1 MLIAMAWRNLWRHGR
16 RTLITAS
23 ALAVSL
29 AFVMA
34 MLCFMDGMF
43 RKMTEIVVDQASG
56 HLQIAHPGYARA
68 RTLAD
73 TVPQVDQLL
82 QSVLAQPGT
91 RAATPR
97 MYGFALL
104 GSEEETQGVQLQ
116 GVDPVREQTFVPF
129 EERMVKGRWLS
140 GQPRELVLGEGLARK
155 LRVDLG
161 AQLVAVTQA
170 ADGSLG
176 NELYEVV
183 GVLSSGSALMDK
195 SGAWMAI
202 GDLQELLV
210 LPDQAHELVLLSQ
223 SLDPRQG
230 DPQILALAE
239 QSRQSAGETLAIRPW
254 WEVNPA
260 AATMLGTSDA
270 TAWIAMVII
279 FAVAGLGVLNTMLM
293 SVFERTRELGVMG
306 ALGTRPSRLVSLVL
320 WESLLLG
327 LLASAGGVVLGLSLD
342 ALLVTRGLNMSAD
355 GERMSSM
362 GILFDPVIYGVIKV
376 QPIVTAVGLM
386 LVIAVLAAV
395 WPAIR
400 AARLRPVDAMRVD
413 A

>member
-16 RTLITAS
+16 RTFITAS

-43 RKMTEIVVDQASG
+43 RKMSEIMVDQATG
-56 HLQIAHPGYARA
+56 HLQIAHPNYARA

-73 TVPQVDQLL
+73 TVPDLEQRL
-82 QSVLAQPGT
+82 QTILAQPGT

-116 GVDPVREQTFVPF
+116 GVDPQREGIFIPF
-129 EERMVKGRWLS
+129 QDRMVEGRWLS
-140 GQPRELVLGEGLARK
+140 GQPREIVLGEGLSRK
-155 LRVDLG
+155 LRVKLG
-161 AQLVAVTQA
+161 EEVVAVTQA
-170 ADGSLG
+170 SDGSLG

-183 GVLSSGSALMDK
+183 GVLSSGSAMMDK
-195 SGAWMAI
+195 SGAWLAL

-210 LPDQAHELVLLSQ
+210 LPDQAHELVLLST
-223 SLDPRQG
+223 SLEPRQG
-230 DPQILALAE
+230 DPVVLALAE
-239 QSRQSAGETLAIRPW
+239 ASRASVGEELAIRPW
-254 WEVNPA
+254 WEVSPA
-260 AATMLGTSDA
+260 TATMMGTSDS
-270 TAWIAMVII
+270 TAWISMVII

-306 ALGTRPSRLVSLVL
+306 ALGTRPARLVRLVL

-327 LLASAGGVVLGLSLD
+327 LLASGGGVVLGLFLD
-342 ALLVTRGLNMSAD
+342 WLLITYGLNMTAD

-362 GILFDPVIYGVIKV
+362 GVLFDPIVYGVVKV
-376 QPIVTAVGLM
+376 DRIITSVALM
-386 LVIAVLAAV
+386 LVIAVLAAI
-395 WPAIR
+395 WPAVR
-400 AARLRPVDAMRVD
+400 AARLRPVESMRVD